1 MKKAELVAA
10 LTEMRIAFLPS
21 MSVIELKELHR
32 QATMGTNKSKGLVRK
47 KDPMAGLDRCT
58 KAALLYLCMGL
69 CCAVRTSSTKG
80 QLLLTI
86 RSKLEE
92 LDNQYMNYGQYKE
105 HTFLDT
111 SQELDYVEWTL
122 GQGPMKAPRARL
134 FQWYLRVHF
143 RGQLATLE
151 EEAGNQTAEDSDPP
165 PTKVEKEEPKTE
177 MKKESMDSK
186 LLTRVKV
193 EKMER
198 LPKGKKLDPVEI
210 PIHTSSESEEDRS
223 HKKKAVRPEDLPED
237 STSAQS
243 WMELGEKRKNRPSKA
258 KSSRG

>member
-1 MKKAELVAA
+1 MKKASLVAA

-32 QATMGTNKSKGLVRK
+32 QATMGTDKSKGLVRK
-47 KDPMAGLDRCT
+47 KDPMAGLDRYT
-58 KAALLYLCMGL
+58 KAALLFLSMSLCI
-69 CCAVRTSSTKG
+69 AVRTSATKG
-80 QLLLTI
+80 LMLLGI
-86 RSKLEE
+86 RARL
-92 LDNQYMNYGQYKE
+92 
-105 HTFLDT
+105 
-111 SQELDYVEWTL
+111 QELDEENLQYGQFKDHSFKDVSQEMDYVQWTL
-122 GQGPMKAPRARL
+122 DQGPMKAPRARL

-143 RGQLATLE
+143 RGQLNTLE
-151 EEAGNQTAEDSDPP
+151 EEAGNLSAEDSDPP
-165 PTKVEKEEPKTE
+165 TTKVEKEEPKKE
-177 MKKESMDSK
+177 MKKESMDSHLPSK
-186 LLTRVKV
+186 VKV
-193 EKMER
+193 EKTER

-258 KSSRG
+258 RSSRG